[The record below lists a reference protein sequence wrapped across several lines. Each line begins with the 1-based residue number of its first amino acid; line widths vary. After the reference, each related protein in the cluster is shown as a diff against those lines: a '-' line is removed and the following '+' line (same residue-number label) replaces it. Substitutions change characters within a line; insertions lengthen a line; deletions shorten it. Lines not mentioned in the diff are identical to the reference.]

1 MGFVTLRLS
10 GSYKE
15 QSKRRPFT
23 IQKGTFY
30 DVKGRIL
37 KCEYEFILHYKG
49 RYMLKHQCR
58 HKLRPPLASYQNHR
72 NTVYPP
78 NLIS

>member
-10 GSYKE
+10 SSYKE

-30 DVKGRIL
+30 DVKGHLLQCKTCPFRMQ
-37 KCEYEFILHYKG
+37 KG
-49 RYMLKHQCR
+49 V
-58 HKLRPPLASYQNHR
+58 YQNA
-72 NTVYPP
+72 NM
-78 NLIS
+78 NLYYITRGDI